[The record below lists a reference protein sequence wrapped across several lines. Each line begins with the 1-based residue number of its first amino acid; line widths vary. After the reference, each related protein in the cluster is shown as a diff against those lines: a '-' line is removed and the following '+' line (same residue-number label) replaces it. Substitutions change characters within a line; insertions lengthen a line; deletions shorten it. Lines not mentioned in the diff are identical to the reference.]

1 MRIVC
6 LRQTRATETRSALKA
21 REVGGLSRMLVTFH
35 LLLPL
40 LSLNYMLTKSSRQRY
55 AALHGF
61 YLAPIDSVP
70 PLLLFQYIARS
81 HMTGVKALTF
91 VEKLVAGT

>member
-21 REVGGLSRMLVTFH
+21 REGGGLSRMLVTFH

-81 HMTGVKALTF
+81 HMTGVKAVTF